1 MPERTY
7 SEEEIAEIIKR
18 AAEIESGQL
27 SKKRPSGDLPGLS
40 IEELSEIATEAGL
53 DPENVRKAALQIDQ
67 PAVKKSSDTD
77 GDEIFAEQWVKG
89 GLTKEATD
97 LAIADLNHRYGASH
111 ERESWRDNIL
121 NAGSGESAKK
131 STVQRT
137 GKNVE
142 WKVVDDYG
150 SVSIRVLLQQR
161 NRDIRIRVSKKSTW
175 GTAFTDMDG
184 DLFDYLSYI
193 PYLAGFGLLI
203 SLPYSFFISAMVA
216 IVAFTLL
223 KLTLEPGAR
232 RLAKEMGYSE
242 SSTKGKRADRH
253 RREVENIAEDLA
265 RLLGVPSSEPEG
277 SSRIEIPDSD
287 EKSQNSETRSGDT
300 QEKDRG

>member
-27 SKKRPSGDLPGLS
+27 SKKKATGDLPGLS
-40 IEELSEIATEAGL
+40 IEELSDIATEAGL
-53 DPENVRKAALQIDQ
+53 DPENVRKAAMQIDQ
-67 PAVKKSSDTD
+67 PAAKKSSNTD

-89 GLTKEATD
+89 ELSKEATD
-97 LAIADLNHRYGASH
+97 LAIADLNHRYIASH

-142 WKVVDDYG
+142 WKVVDEYG
-150 SVSIRVLLQQR
+150 SVQVRVLLQQR
-161 NRDIRIRVSKKSTW
+161 NSDIRIRVSKKNTW
-175 GTAFTDMDG
+175 GTSLSDLDG
-184 DLFDYLSYI
+184 DLFDYLAYG
-193 PYLAGFGLLI
+193 PHLAGFALLFL
-203 SLPYSFFISAMVA
+203 LPYSIFINAVVA

-223 KLTLEPGAR
+223 KLTLVPGAR
-232 RLAKEMGYSE
+232 RLGEVMGFTE
-242 SSTKGKRADRH
+242 SSTKVKRSDRK
-253 RREVENIAEDLA
+253 RREVESVAEDLA
-265 RLLGVPSSEPEG
+265 RLLGVTNSEPE
-277 SSRIEIPDSD
+277 SSGRVEIPDLE
-287 EKSQNSETRSGDT
+287 EKSKNSETRSGDSR
-300 QEKDRG
+300 EKNRG